1 MKNQKSIVLLRPLKS
16 IVDNEKLKIQ
26 LFNYN
31 VYFGKSGD
39 GFNRWMTTQ
48 QLMNDNSSTT

>member
-39 GFNRWMTTQ
+39 GQYKVYSHNIQ
-48 QLMNDNSSTT
+48 K